1 MKRFRMHV
9 TMFFCVMGSLG
20 TIVQAAD
27 TPSALAPRT
36 VTEPIELINGKNL
49 DGWYTFL
56 RNRQAGEDP
65 NGVFTV
71 HDGMI
76 HVSGEEF
83 GCITTNEAFQNYR
96 LILEFKWGDQTT
108 AGREKNARDSGLL
121 IHSVGEDGAFSGCWK
136 YSIECNIIE
145 GGLGDFIVVGDG
157 ADTYSIS
164 ANAAPEQCANCW
176 VWQKDGEPRTIHG
189 GRINWFG
196 RDPDWKDV
204 TNFRGRNDLDRPH
217 GEWNRLEVV
226 AKGDCIDVY
235 VDGTLV
241 NQGFDAIPAAG
252 QIQLQSEG
260 AEIFFR
266 RLTLLPLTDSE

>member
-1 MKRFRMHV
+1 MKRLGLCV
-9 TMFFCVMGSLG
+9 AMFLCVVGG
-20 TIVQAAD
+20 TCTELFAQAAD
-27 TPSALAPRT
+27 PKPRV
-36 VTEPIELINGKNL
+36 VTEPIELINGKNM

-56 RNRQAGEDP
+56 RGRQVGEDP

-71 HDGMI
+71 RDGMI
-76 HVSGEEF
+76 RVSGEEL
-83 GCITTNEAFQNYR
+83 GCITTCEGFQDYR
-96 LILEFKWGDQTT
+96 LILEFKWGDKTT

-121 IHSVGEDGAFSGCWK
+121 IHSVGKDGAFGGCWK

-157 ADTYSIS
+157 SETYAVS
-164 ANAAPEQCANCW
+164 ANAAPEKCAECW

-204 TNFRGRNDLDRPH
+204 TDFRGRNDLDRPH
-217 GEWNRLEVV
+217 GEWNRIEVV
-226 AKGDCIDVY
+226 AKGGCIDVY
-235 VDGTLV
+235 INGTLV
-241 NQGFDAIPAAG
+241 NQGFDAKPATG

-266 RLTLLPLTDSE
+266 RLTLLPLTDSD